1 MEMKT
6 AFVQLLFLT
15 TLAMCV
21 PQNAIKILE
30 DTVTYDEY
38 GQVYSYHIEVTH
50 DEGVDNLYVCNG
62 RIYVNEERAKK

>member
-1 MEMKT
+1 MEMTT

-15 TLAMCV
+15 TWAECV

-30 DTVTYDEY
+30 NTVTYDEY

-50 DEGVDNLYVCNG
+50 DEGVDDFYVCNN
-62 RIYVNEERAKK
+62 RIYIDEERAKK